1 MLGTKD
7 PLISVK
13 TAERFRDEMKK
24 VGVRCDTLLYEDQVH
39 GFFNKEPW
47 LDRTNTEC
55 GKFIKSL
62 GWLKKL

>member
-1 MLGTKD
+1 
-7 PLISVK
+7 
-13 TAERFRDEMKK
+13 MKK

-47 LDRTNTEC
+47 LDRTNAAC

-62 GWLKKL
+62 GWLKK